1 MVILRWVSP
10 YTSMKGIYRP
20 GDAMLPF
27 AALFNQQFTITD
39 RAIREI
45 ELLLDREAEP
55 SPSTTL
61 EVSRRH
67 CKEWFETMLNPSVA
81 VPEFGQS
88 VGWLVGPEWRR

>member
-20 GDAMLPF
+20 GDALLPF

-55 SPSTTL
+55 PQ
-61 EVSRRH
+61 
-67 CKEWFETMLNPSVA
+67 WFETMLNPRVA
-81 VPEFGQS
+81 VPEFG
-88 VGWLVGPEWRR
+88 